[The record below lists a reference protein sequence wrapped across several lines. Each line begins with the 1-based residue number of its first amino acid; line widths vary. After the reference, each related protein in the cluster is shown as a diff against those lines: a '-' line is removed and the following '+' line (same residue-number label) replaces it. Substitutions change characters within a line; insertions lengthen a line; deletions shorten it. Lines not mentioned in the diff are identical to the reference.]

1 MQKPALEQDSD
12 LCSPRLTTISSLFFN
27 AATIF
32 LPLSK
37 IWVHPMQSN
46 WLHKW
51 EERVG
56 KTPFFLMLTP
66 RLLQLLHLLFFCCLQ
81 QHWSCRIGTLVG
93 KKYQLR
99 YSAISY
105 LKAWAIFHG
114 SCRRKVNIY
123 CTQDV
128 IISPSSCGC
137 TRQWPPPTHGAHTHR
152 G

>member
-12 LCSPRLTTISSLFFN
+12 LCSPRLTTISSLFLRGNHIFTAIWRYGFIPCN
-27 AATIF
+27 QTGSTSGRSALAKLHFSWCWHRASSNSSSSCFFAAC
-32 LPLSK
+32 
-37 IWVHPMQSN
+37 SN
-46 WLHKW
+46 TDLAELELWW
-51 EERVG
+51 ERN
-56 KTPFFLMLTP
+56 TN
-66 RLLQLLHLLFFCCLQ
+66 
-81 QHWSCRIGTLVG
+81 
-93 KKYQLR
+93 
-99 YSAISY
+99 SAISY

-137 TRQWPPPTHGAHTHR
+137 TRQWPPPTHGAHTHC